1 MWRGRTEKA
10 EDTKADF
17 AKTFGVAEDMAVGE
31 VGDDVEV
38 PVAAEKKKRAREDD
52 REPSPKAKK
61 EKKEKKEKKAKKYVP
76 WETTPGRHHTDS
88 PPICNRFTNHRRL
101 GL

>member
-1 MWRGRTEKA
+1 
-10 EDTKADF
+10 
-17 AKTFGVAEDMAVGE
+17 MAVGE

-52 REPSPKAKK
+52 REPSPKKAKK

>member
-1 MWRGRTEKA
+1 M
-10 EDTKADF
+10 
-17 AKTFGVAEDMAVGE
+17 
-31 VGDDVEV
+31 
-38 PVAAEKKKRAREDD
+38 
-52 REPSPKAKK
+52 AKK
-61 EKKEKKEKKAKKYVP
+61 AKKEKKEKKAKKYVP